1 MTAKHTPGPWQ
12 VSGGRSR
19 LETYGHTIGPDGFS
33 IACVFYSDQTNAEH
47 IASLADA
54 RLIAAA
60 PDLLEAMKEAKNGLR
75 YWEPQTAYGAS
86 ERARICALVDAA
98 IAKAKGGAA

>member
-1 MTAKHTPGPWQ
+1 MSAHTQGPWFFDGDKIKGNDKKTLQ
-12 VSGGRSR
+12 VCGVLMPCG
-19 LETYGHTIGPDGFS
+19 YVP
-33 IACVFYSDQTNAEH
+33 SDDVGYAN
-47 IASLADA
+47 A

-60 PDLLEAMKEAKNGLR
+60 PELLEALKEAKNGLR

-98 IAKAKGGAA
+98 ITKATGVDQ

>member
-1 MTAKHTPGPWQ
+1 MTHTPGPWTLKIGDSDHRFVR
-12 VSGGRSR
+12 VSGHWDEKVHYLYSVG
-19 LETYGHTIGPDGFS
+19 TYKDFERE
-33 IACVFYSDQTNAEH
+33 IAN
-47 IASLADA
+47 A

-60 PDLLEAMKEAKNGLR
+60 PELLEAMKEAKNGLR

-98 IAKAKGGAA
+98 ITKATGVDQ